1 MKSPLG
7 ALFGLAL
14 FTFVT
19 IGFLCVIGR
28 ALILKYDGAVAVTK
42 VTKTD
47 YSSYVAHNSK
57 TVNSPYS
64 VQYRFQ
70 VPGSSRWYEHYE
82 PMLVGQ
88 PVASVDK
95 DTWLAAKKTGTIRVV
110 YARFAPSFNLPGGS
124 LPGHCGDF
132 QRRARPRMPMEFL
145 ASNKGEKGQSTE
157 PCVSPTNAGAGHK
170 FGSWTRALSTTL
182 EREKSYRSCLF
193 PREGDTAGPQASG

>member
-1 MKSPLG
+1 MKYEGVQNCIDHDTIVWMKSPLG

-19 IGFLCVIGR
+19 IGFLCIIAQ
-28 ALILKYDGAVAVTK
+28 ALILKYDGAVAVAK

-70 VPGSSRWYEHYE
+70 VPGSGRWYDHYE
-82 PMLVGQ
+82 PMLTGK
-88 PVASVDK
+88 PVASVTK

-110 YARFAPSFNLPGGS
+110 YARFAPSINLPETAYPTDGIVCPAIAGTFS
-124 LPGHCGDF
+124 AG
-132 QRRARPRMPMEFL
+132 L
-145 ASNKGEKGQSTE
+145 AFACLWSFWQAIRGKKGKT
-157 PCVSPTNAGAGHK
+157 PSPA
-170 FGSWTRALSTTL
+170 
-182 EREKSYRSCLF
+182 
-193 PREGDTAGPQASG
+193 